1 MKQAETKYGVL
12 EGVSYIEN
20 YDNGQV
26 KACILE
32 VYNELE
38 TPYGKLVPQYEED
51 HVRRKYGTSVS
62 FHENGNIKTISLN
75 SQTDIDTLLGTFPAE
90 KITFYEDETL
100 HRLFPVNGKLTG
112 YWTEE
117 NEYTLA
123 SEHVF
128 KFSFGQIKSKMMSIQ
143 FYPSQQPKSI
153 TLWPKERVMLE
164 LKTGKVD
171 VRTGIALYESG
182 EIKSCEPAEG
192 TVVDTPI
199 GSIVAYDTSV
209 IGIHG
214 ESNSLQFRQDGQ
226 LSALATSTDKIEIYD
241 ENSNKVTYAP
251 QEVSN
256 LFNPNVKDIMP
267 LYLAFSEGKVIV
279 NDEVAYNIDRHTFV
293 ITHYFKNIVTAC
305 TDCSN
310 CNLCQ

>member
-1 MKQAETKYGVL
+1 MKQAETKYGIL
-12 EGVSYIEN
+12 EGVSYIEK

-75 SQTDIDTLLGTFPAE
+75 NQADINTLLGTFPAE
-90 KITFYEDETL
+90 KITFYEDGTL

-123 SEHVF
+123 AEHVF

-143 FYPSQQPKSI
+143 FYPSQKPKSI
-153 TLWPKERVMLE
+153 TLWPKERVVLE

-192 TVVDTPI
+192 AVVGTPI

-214 ESNSLQFRQDGQ
+214 ESNSLQFKQDGQ

-241 ENSNKVTYAP
+241 ENNNKVTYAP
-251 QEVSN
+251 QEIPN
-256 LFNPNVKDIMP
+256 LFNPNVKDVMP

-293 ITHYFKNIVTAC
+293 ITQYFKEIVTAC